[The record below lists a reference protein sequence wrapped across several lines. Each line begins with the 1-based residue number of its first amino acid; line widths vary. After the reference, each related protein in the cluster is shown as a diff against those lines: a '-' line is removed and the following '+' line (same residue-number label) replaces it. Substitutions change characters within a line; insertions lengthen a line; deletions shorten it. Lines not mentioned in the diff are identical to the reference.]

1 MLQQP
6 RVPPTGQR
14 QAIEIQIKW
23 REVLAN
29 QQALLKILSKTTG
42 HTTEKLAKVD
52 SCIQHSQSSEG
63 RVRPVLPLAVL
74 LVDAQRGGGGDL
86 LPSCIFMGHTEGDK
100 GLAKPRRRAEGANDT
115 QRRRAAATWQAGGCL
130 GAQGSCRQGCQQCST
145 CCVACAQSQQG

>member
-42 HTTEKLAKVD
+42 HTTEKLAKVTQL
-52 SCIQHSQSSEG
+52 SPAPAEQRRQIQACPAACRASPVHS
-63 RVRPVLPLAVL
+63 
-74 LVDAQRGGGGDL
+74 VDAQRD
-86 LPSCIFMGHTEGDK
+86 
-100 GLAKPRRRAEGANDT
+100 
-115 QRRRAAATWQAGGCL
+115 
-130 GAQGSCRQGCQQCST
+130 
-145 CCVACAQSQQG
+145 

>member
-42 HTTEKLAKVD
+42 HTTEKLAKVR
-52 SCIQHSQSSEG
+52 SCLQHQHSSNDRFSQACPAACCAS
-63 RVRPVLPLAVL
+63 PVHV
-74 LVDAQRGGGGDL
+74 VDAQRGWGGIL
-86 LPSCIFMGHTEGDK
+86 VFFI
-100 GLAKPRRRAEGANDT
+100 GAS
-115 QRRRAAATWQAGGCL
+115 RG
-130 GAQGSCRQGCQQCST
+130 
-145 CCVACAQSQQG
+145 

>member
-42 HTTEKLAKVD
+42 HTTEKLAKV
-52 SCIQHSQSSEG
+52 
-63 RVRPVLPLAVL
+63 
-74 LVDAQRGGGGDL
+74 
-86 LPSCIFMGHTEGDK
+86 
-100 GLAKPRRRAEGANDT
+100 
-115 QRRRAAATWQAGGCL
+115 GGCL
-130 GAQGSCRQGCQQCST
+130 QRQHSSKGKFGLSCCLLCFFPTSIRCSERWGDPAAL
-145 CCVACAQSQQG
+145 CWRCLGL

>member
-52 SCIQHSQSSEG
+52 SCLQHQRSSRG
-63 RVRPVLPLAVL
+63 RFSRPVLLLAVL
-74 LVDAQRGGGGDL
+74 LL
-86 LPSCIFMGHTEGDK
+86 CM
-100 GLAKPRRRAEGANDT
+100 
-115 QRRRAAATWQAGGCL
+115 
-130 GAQGSCRQGCQQCST
+130 
-145 CCVACAQSQQG
+145 

>member
-42 HTTEKLAKVD
+42 HTTEKLAKVS
-52 SCIQHSQSSEG
+52 SCLQHQHSSKG
-63 RVRPVLPLAVL
+63 RSGRPVLLLLCFLCSRCLEGLTGDPGALPRGMEGVTPNVTGRRVL
-74 LVDAQRGGGGDL
+74 RHV
-86 LPSCIFMGHTEGDK
+86 
-100 GLAKPRRRAEGANDT
+100 
-115 QRRRAAATWQAGGCL
+115 
-130 GAQGSCRQGCQQCST
+130 
-145 CCVACAQSQQG
+145 